1 MNQYTR
7 QDQTLLQAFAEELA
21 AVVCQRLPAT
31 LADVRLHTDM
41 VQMGSHTEISV
52 IASHAQRGAVFRLN
66 LQVDRQVQLLHPNR

>member
-31 LADVRLHTDM
+31 LTNVQLHTEM

-66 LQVDRQVQLLHPNR
+66 MQVNKHLQLLYPET